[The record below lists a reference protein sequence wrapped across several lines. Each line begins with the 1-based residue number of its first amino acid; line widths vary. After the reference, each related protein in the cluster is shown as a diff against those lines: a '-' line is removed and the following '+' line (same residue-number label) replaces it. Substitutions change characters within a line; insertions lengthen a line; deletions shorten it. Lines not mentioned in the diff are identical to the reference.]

1 LRLVGQ
7 AQREQLD
14 NVVWHALRGP
24 QQTLAEGAGSA
35 LRYPSSVAPFAAVT
49 DDASDAAWS
58 ALADL
63 VGAGNLAVLFRD
75 RVEPPDTWREHG
87 RIPTYQMLASEV
99 VGEEFADATPLGES
113 DVDAMVDLVE
123 RTQPGP
129 FARRT
134 VALGSYFGV
143 RDGDRLVA
151 MAGERICT
159 DRYTEIS
166 AICTDPEYRGRGLA
180 AALTLH
186 LVAHIRVRGSEPFLH
201 VAIENENA
209 HRLYLA
215 LGFVK
220 RRDVVASIL
229 QAP

>member
-1 LRLVGQ
+1 V
-7 AQREQLD
+7 AQGPETDQLD
-14 NVVWHALRGP
+14 NVVWHALQGP
-24 QQTLAEGAGSA
+24 QQSLAEAAGLA
-35 LRYPSSVAPFAAVT
+35 TRYPSSVAPFAAIT
-49 DDASDAAWS
+49 DDMSDDAWA
-58 ALADL
+58 ALAAL

-75 RVEPPDTWREHG
+75 EVLAPDGWTEQG
-87 RIPTYQMLASEV
+87 RIPTYQMLATDT
-99 VGEEFADATPLGES
+99 VGQRSARATALGPP

-134 VALGSYFGV
+134 IELGSYVGV

-151 MAGERICT
+151 MAGERMRT
-159 DRYTEIS
+159 DRYTEVS
-166 AICTDPEYRGRGLA
+166 AICTDPDYRGRGLA

-186 LVAHIRVRGSEPFLH
+186 LVADIRARGSEPFLH
-201 VAIENENA
+201 VAIENESA
-209 HRLYLA
+209 HRLYVA